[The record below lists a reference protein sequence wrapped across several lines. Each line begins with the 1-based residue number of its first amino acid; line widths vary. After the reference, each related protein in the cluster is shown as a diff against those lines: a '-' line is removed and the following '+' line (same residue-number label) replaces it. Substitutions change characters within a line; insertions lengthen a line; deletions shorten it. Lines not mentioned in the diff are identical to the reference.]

1 MQWYFQSHILRAELK
16 KKQAELVVIWVDTNP
31 KVCHQRMI
39 DRASDRDMWKLNHW
53 DEYILGVNFNPPL
66 SLKLENQPD
75 SLLIF
80 HNSSN
85 EEFEESMKTIV
96 AQLEAAVA
104 NRVEI
109 PRTRY

>member
-1 MQWYFQSHILRAELK
+1 MILAHGHRHLRA
-16 KKQAELVVIWVDTNP
+16 
-31 KVCHQRMI
+31 
-39 DRASDRDMWKLNHW
+39 
-53 DEYILGVNFNPPL
+53 
-66 SLKLENQPD
+66 D
-75 SLLIF
+75 SQIF